1 MALSECLTTA
11 TSMRSAPR
19 PCVACRK
26 VAKCA
31 VRSMPGFH
39 GLLAMY
45 AVAAEARVAQCRFTL
60 ADHVEGAG
68 T

>member
-11 TSMRSAPR
+11 TSMRSAPH
-19 PCVACRK
+19 PCAACRK

-39 GLLAMY
+39 DLLAMY
-45 AVAAEARVAQCRFTL
+45 AVAAEARVAQR
-60 ADHVEGAG
+60 
-68 T
+68 